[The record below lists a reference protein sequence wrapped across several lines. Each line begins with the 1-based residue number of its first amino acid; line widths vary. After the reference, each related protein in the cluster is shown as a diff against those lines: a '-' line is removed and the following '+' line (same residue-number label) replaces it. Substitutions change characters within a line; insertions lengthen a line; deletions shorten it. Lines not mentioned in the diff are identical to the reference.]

1 MLDAGEVKSRAELA
15 RRAGV
20 SAMRV
25 TQILA
30 LLKLDPS
37 IKEFI
42 RGLPAGTPERLVTE
56 RSLRTV
62 ARLERSV
69 QAQTV
74 NRRWVAGLRVELD
87 ACPETERV
95 RLSSRW
101 YPGLDGSAQ
110 AHSRPRRGPGGTQA
124 AG

>member
-1 MLDAGEVKSRAELA
+1 MRLLAKAEEWQGMLDAGEVKRRAELA

-37 IKEFI
+37 IKELI

-69 QAQTV
+69 QAQ
-74 NRRWVAGLRVELD
+74 
-87 ACPETERV
+87 P
-95 RLSSRW
+95 
-101 YPGLDGSAQ
+101 
-110 AHSRPRRGPGGTQA
+110 
-124 AG
+124 